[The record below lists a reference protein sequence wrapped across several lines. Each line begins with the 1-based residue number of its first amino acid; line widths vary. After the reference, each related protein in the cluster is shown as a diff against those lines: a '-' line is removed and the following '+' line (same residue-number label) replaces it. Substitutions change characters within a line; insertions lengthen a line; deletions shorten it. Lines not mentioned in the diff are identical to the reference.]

1 MKTEYEI
8 RILEIDEK
16 SLITNL
22 ENLGAK
28 KLGEFYQRRYV
39 YDMKPAIKGKWIR
52 LRTNGVNH
60 TLAIKSIISPLI
72 DGTKELEI
80 EISDFDKCYHI
91 LSELGY
97 HERSY
102 QENKR
107 ISYKLDDTEIDIDS
121 WPMIPTYVEIEGNN
135 KEEVYKTLEK
145 LSISK
150 EKITTANV
158 DEIYTNYGYNLDSIS
173 NLKFEEERI

>member
-16 SLITNL
+16 SLITKL
-22 ENLGAK
+22 ENLGAEK
-28 KLGEFYQRRYV
+28 VGEFYQRRYV

-52 LRTNGVNH
+52 LRTNGINS
-60 TLAIKSIISPLI
+60 TLTIKSITSPLI

-80 EISDFDKCYHI
+80 EVSDFDKCQHI
-91 LSELGY
+91 LNELGY
-97 HERSY
+97 SERNY

-107 ISYKLDDTEIDIDS
+107 ISYKIDDTEIDIDS

-135 KEEVYKTLEK
+135 EEEVYKTLEK
-145 LSISK
+145 LSISR
-150 EKITTANV
+150 EKLTTANV
-158 DEIYTNYGYNLDSIS
+158 DDIYTSYGYNLASIS
-173 NLKFEEERI
+173 NLKFEEE

>member
-16 SLITNL
+16 SLITKL
-22 ENLGAK
+22 ENLGAEK
-28 KLGEFYQRRYV
+28 VGEFYQRRYV

-52 LRTNGVNH
+52 LRTNGINS
-60 TLAIKSIISPLI
+60 TLTIKSITSPLI

-80 EISDFDKCYHI
+80 EVSDFDKCQHI
-91 LSELGY
+91 LNELGY
-97 HERSY
+97 SERNY

-107 ISYKLDDTEIDIDS
+107 ISYKIDDTEIDIDS

-135 KEEVYKTLEK
+135 EEEVYKTLEN
-145 LSISK
+145 LSISR
-150 EKITTANV
+150 EKLTTANV
-158 DEIYTNYGYNLDSIS
+158 DDIYTSYGYNLASIS
-173 NLKFEEERI
+173 NLKFEEE

>member
-16 SLITNL
+16 SLITKL
-22 ENLGAK
+22 ENLGAEK
-28 KLGEFYQRRYV
+28 VGEFYQRRYV

-52 LRTNGVNH
+52 LRTNGINS
-60 TLAIKSIISPLI
+60 TLTIKSITSPLI

-80 EISDFDKCYHI
+80 EVSDFDKCQHI
-91 LSELGY
+91 LNELGY
-97 HERSY
+97 IERNY

-107 ISYKLDDTEIDIDS
+107 ISYKIDDTEIDIDS

-135 KEEVYKTLEK
+135 EEKVYKTLEK
-145 LSISK
+145 LSISR
-150 EKITTANV
+150 EKLTTANV
-158 DEIYTNYGYNLDSIS
+158 DDIYTSYGYNLASIS
-173 NLKFEEERI
+173 NLKFEEE